1 VTAAR
6 RPAAPRLPPDE
17 RRRQL
22 LDVACV
28 EFAERGFYA
37 TAMDDLALAAGVT
50 KPVFYQHFP
59 SKRALFIA
67 VLEDVGSRLLDEL
80 TRATSGVETGRARV
94 EEGFRAYFDFVENDP
109 AAFRLLFGASARND
123 AEFADVVDGVLTD
136 AAAAVSTL
144 IEIHGSPEHRLVLA
158 HAIVGMAEGISR
170 HALTDPAGPH
180 DPEQLAHWVAELAW
194 FGLRGV
200 RADD

>member
-1 VTAAR
+1 MAGVIMTNGEPDMR
-6 RPAAPRLPPDE
+6 RSFHEQLEDLKADVIRLGGMTVE
-17 RRRQL
+17 LISGATLAL
-22 LDVACV
+22 LDSDLTVAQQTIHND
-28 EFAERGFYA
+28 E
-37 TAMDDLALAAGVT
+37 
-50 KPVFYQHFP
+50 P
-59 SKRALFIA
+59 I
-67 VLEDVGSRLLDEL
+67 DEL
-80 TRATSGVETGRARV
+80 THATSGVETGRARV

-136 AAAAVSTL
+136 AAAAVGTL

-180 DPEQLAHWVAELAW
+180 DPEQLAHARVPRFREVC
-194 FGLRGV
+194 GR
-200 RADD
+200 